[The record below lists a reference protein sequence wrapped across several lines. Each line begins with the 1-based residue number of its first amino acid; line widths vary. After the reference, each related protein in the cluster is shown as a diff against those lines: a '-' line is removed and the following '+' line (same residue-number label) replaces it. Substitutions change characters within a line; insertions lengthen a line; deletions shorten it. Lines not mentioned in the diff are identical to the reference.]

1 MRTIVV
7 WVLTKGAALLL
18 KLPMASLRFLA
29 TVGGYLLEGR
39 NRKILV
45 ILVTTAAVV
54 TASRQLVNQAN
65 RKRIQRESQKLFS
78 RFHTRFATKLNLS
91 DADDDELM

>member
-1 MRTIVV
+1 MLVTGLAIAAQSTLQRMRTIVV

-29 TVGGYLLEGR
+29 NLGGYLLEGR

-54 TASRQLVNQAN
+54 TASR
-65 RKRIQRESQKLFS
+65 
-78 RFHTRFATKLNLS
+78 
-91 DADDDELM
+91 